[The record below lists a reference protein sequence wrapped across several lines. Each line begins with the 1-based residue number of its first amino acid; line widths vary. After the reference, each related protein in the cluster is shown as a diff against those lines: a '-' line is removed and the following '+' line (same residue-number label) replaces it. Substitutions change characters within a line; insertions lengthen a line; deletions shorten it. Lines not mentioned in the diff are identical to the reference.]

1 MAPLINPNPI
11 MAPIKVVLG
20 INMSTEAINSPM
32 PVPIRPQGSMPSLVN
47 NWTDSGCAVNLKYN
61 VCNIMKAATSLNAHV
76 KIVFVIIL
84 QCYGNPPTNAVVQ
97 MTFNKVF
104 N

>member
-1 MAPLINPNPI
+1 

-32 PVPIRPQGSMPSLVN
+32 PVPIRPQGSMPSVVN
-47 NWTDSGCAVNLKYN
+47 NWTDSGCAVNLKYS
-61 VCNIMKAATSLNAHV
+61 VCNIMKAAMSLKTHV
-76 KIVFVIIL
+76 KIVLVIMM
-84 QCYGNPPTNAVVQ
+84 QDYSNPYSNSVAQ
-97 MTFNKVF
+97 MTINKVF